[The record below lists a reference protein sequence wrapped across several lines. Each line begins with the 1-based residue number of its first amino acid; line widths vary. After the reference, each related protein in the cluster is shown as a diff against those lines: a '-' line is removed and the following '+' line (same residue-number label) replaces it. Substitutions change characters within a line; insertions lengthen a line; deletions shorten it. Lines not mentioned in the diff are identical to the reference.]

1 MTIKF
6 EKDTANGYEEFY
18 AVSQLEVY
26 KGKAHDE
33 LLWAEIRQTGDAQF
47 RVVWEDNWQHPEF
60 FGSLAEAKDHIVKTH
75 NKHTP
80 HINGTTF
87 DIDEL

>member
-1 MTIKF
+1 MKITF
-6 EKDTANGYEEFY
+6 EKSTDNGYEEFF
-18 AVSQLEVY
+18 AISQLEIY

-33 LLWAEIRQTGDAQF
+33 LLWAEIRQVGDK
-47 RVVWEDNWQHPEF
+47 RWRLTWEDSWQKPVFVE
-60 FGSLAEAKDHIVKTH
+60 SLIEAKEHVIKEH
-75 NKHTP
+75 HKHTP